1 MIDQIKR
8 IRYTTSH
15 PINVTADL
23 IKAHADLPKL
33 MPYLHLP
40 LQSGSNKILKA
51 MNRKHDRDFY
61 LTIIQDPYPPLNHSP
76 DFCDSNQIDAHMSTF
91 ISCMDMGEI
100 NDTFHKN
107 GNDNSSIKKEHD
119 LFN

>member
-1 MIDQIKR
+1 MNSSEINDGTKQIVSVIPNISSINFLGQTDESKKDFQNSSSLSFNQTQEN
-8 IRYTTSH
+8 ISH
-15 PINVTADL
+15 QNV
-23 IKAHADLPKL
+23 
-33 MPYLHLP
+33 
-40 LQSGSNKILKA
+40 Q
-51 MNRKHDRDFY
+51 Y